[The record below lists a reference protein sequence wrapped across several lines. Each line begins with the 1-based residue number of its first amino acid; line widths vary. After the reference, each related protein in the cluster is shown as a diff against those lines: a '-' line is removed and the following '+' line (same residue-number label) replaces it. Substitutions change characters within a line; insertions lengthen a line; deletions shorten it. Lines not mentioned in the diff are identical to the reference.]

1 MKFIPCY
8 PDFFQKK
15 AGGGGI
21 SAIALYDY
29 QAMAE
34 DEISF
39 DPNDVITNIEMVGCF
54 SPMQCQVL
62 SSFILVSIS
71 IFNIVHFVPCHGVH
85 VPKVDEG
92 WWIGECHGK
101 FGLFPANYVEV
112 LQEQ

>member
-1 MKFIPCY
+1 
-8 PDFFQKK
+8 
-15 AGGGGI
+15 
-21 SAIALYDY
+21 
-29 QAMAE
+29 MAE

-39 DPNDVITNIEMVGCF
+39 DPNDVITNIEMVGCL
-54 SPMQCQVL
+54 SPVKSFLPSYLCPYRYSLL
-62 SSFILVSIS
+62 STLD
-71 IFNIVHFVPCHGVH
+71 FVRCHGVH